1 MGIYETVTGWFLG
14 LDKHILRGMLLA
26 VMVTAGGLLAVVF
39 YRLWKKGI
47 RLKEEKAGQKIY
59 ENMEEAFREKGGGT
73 YEKLAAWLKGIG
85 AEFFVKGFGDPF
97 YFLAVNLGIFLGS
110 MMLLGVLGSS
120 IAYGLLMG
128 SAILLLELIFMAAKD
143 REDNQKML
151 EDIAFLYDGT
161 AIQLSGNIYI
171 AHAVDNCIPYMESK
185 RLKQA
190 LTELSNNLML
200 GGDVAGATQDFK
212 EKFKNTYLDTFCN
225 VIVQITSQ
233 TGEAG
238 SLIEDM
244 SKQLTALQETAF
256 MQKKKATENKL
267 QICIIGIFLVF
278 TALIFYL
285 SIASMSGS
293 TGILF

>member
-14 LDKHILRGMLLA
+14 LDGQILRGMLLA
-26 VMVTAGGLLAVVF
+26 VMLTAGGLLAVVF

-47 RLKEEKAGQKIY
+47 RLKEEKAGQRIY

-110 MMLLGVLGSS
+110 MMLLGILGSS
-120 IAYGLLMG
+120 LAYGLLMG
-128 SAILLLELIFMAAKD
+128 SVILLLELIFMAAKD
-143 REDNQKML
+143 KEDNQKML

-212 EKFKNTYLDTFCN
+212 EKFNNTYLDTFCN